1 MLGVNNFNTPSVPPL
16 CKFVL
21 TVRRIIM
28 DNQTISADDSENKI
42 YIFPDHPF
50 TGIQHYMHTIPDI
63 SCFAVIA
70 FGKVG
75 LLNSPPTKRYE

>member
-1 MLGVNNFNTPSVPPL
+1 
-16 CKFVL
+16 
-21 TVRRIIM
+21 M
-28 DNQTISADDSENKI
+28 DNQTISADDSVNKI
-42 YIFPDHPF
+42 YIFPDDLF

-75 LLNSPPTKRYE
+75 MNKGEILIRQQRGRNKEFKGG

>member
-1 MLGVNNFNTPSVPPL
+1 
-16 CKFVL
+16 
-21 TVRRIIM
+21 M
-28 DNQTISADDSENKI
+28 DNQTISADDSVNKI
-42 YIFPDHPF
+42 YIFPHHLF

-75 LLNSPPTKRYE
+75 MNKGEILIRQQRGRNKEFKGG